1 MVNIAHS
8 ESKDVMTKAQS
19 FLSTEESE
27 NHLGLSTLTRKGAV
41 HSQQLLPPQCEQG
54 LSQGDRKCWI
64 LAVCPGMLD
73 SRQEDEEGDPAGLAL
88 TAWLGHFTWCTFLPW
103 R

>member
-1 MVNIAHS
+1 MVPPRWRLVVNIAHS

-41 HSQQLLPPQCEQG
+41 HGVSSSSHHNVSKDCLRVTESVG
-54 LSQGDRKCWI
+54 
-64 LAVCPGMLD
+64 
-73 SRQEDEEGDPAGLAL
+73 
-88 TAWLGHFTWCTFLPW
+88 F
-103 R
+103 